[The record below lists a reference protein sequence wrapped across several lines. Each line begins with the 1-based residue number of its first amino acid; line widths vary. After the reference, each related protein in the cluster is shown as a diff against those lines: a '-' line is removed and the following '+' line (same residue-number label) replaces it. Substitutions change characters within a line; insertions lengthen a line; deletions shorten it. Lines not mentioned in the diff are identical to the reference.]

1 MCNAAPRFSA
11 YIRQMHRRSP
21 VSSIGRRLRTKGC
34 LQDRS
39 QIVRPREPGAMK
51 TVGLVRDPR
60 REKKRERERKRDTH
74 LLATRG
80 PLLQAFRGWDARRD
94 RTLRV
99 TADSFLGDRVPPKRM
114 QATQF
119 LRNSESEEDL

>member
-1 MCNAAPRFSA
+1 MRRFSA
-11 YIRQMHRRSP
+11 YIRQMHRRSS
-21 VSSIGRRLRTKGC
+21 VSSIGRRLRTKGR

-39 QIVRPREPGAMK
+39 QIVRPREPGTMK

-60 REKKRERERKRDTH
+60 REKKREREREKEIRFVSD
-74 LLATRG
+74 RG
-80 PLLQAFRGWDARRD
+80 PLLQGWDARRD

-99 TADSFLGDRVPPKRM
+99 TADSFLGDRVPPKRT